1 MELKIMVKDL
11 EYIPE
16 ISGYN
21 HNYYK
26 LPIPINGCDILLSE
40 SDDDYLT
47 LWSLGKFVDGKF
59 IRNCWLGESSIYNSI
74 DDEYINLLNANE
86 EMIWF

>member
-16 ISGYN
+16 ISCYN

-26 LPIPINGCDILLSE
+26 LPIPING
-40 SDDDYLT
+40 
-47 LWSLGKFVDGKF
+47 
-59 IRNCWLGESSIYNSI
+59 
-74 DDEYINLLNANE
+74 
-86 EMIWF
+86 